1 MSYKQAVLKDNPL
14 SFWPLDG
21 NISSRNYSFLTLTY
35 PTYQAYLSAEAN
47 YAQEL
52 LTQIQDASNYGNHG
66 AVISG
71 TLSFQDVAPLIS
83 HSTTDTNFNGCF
95 INSSIGFSI
104 ANNYG
109 TNFSAGGFFQKGYE
123 QKTFAMEFWLL
134 MPGALN
140 LTCNIINLQAGAN
153 NRMQVYTNNDFIYFT
168 VYFSNGL
175 SLTTKKQVYSWDQPI
190 HVFVSVKDRKIN
202 VSVNGITDEYVS
214 IPDSYTFYSDSTS
227 TFNIGPAS
235 NTSYFTINGLAFYD
249 RVLSLN
255 EIKNHMVWAHKDSN
269 PISYS
274 NQTNVSHF
282 SFDNND
288 GQLIFSKQFNSNN
301 LYSQGIFSNIITD
314 KTGITLPQTSSSN
327 SIVGTWTY
335 NLSVGSYSNFT
346 GIEISWDSGSYTNM
360 SATSLIVNSYATVSI
375 SYDNGLTYYNV
386 VNGKTFPYFIS
397 NYGSAFAGQCLI
409 KVTLYST
416 DTSSGPQPRIDN
428 LSINVYTSINKV
440 SDSGL
445 FQISPASSTTYMIKK
460 DSANILS
467 RSRNLGLRFSTQDP
481 GSKPGYAIISPV
493 SSTSYQTI
501 EFWMEYDGSGLAI
514 MDTDVAGTADLWIS
528 SNVIQNSVSGSTL
541 YVNGINRNSAPITL
555 TNGEI
560 YHVVLVYPTSKS
572 TSILINGSYDGT
584 KTPSEATYGYI
595 SIYPGTL
602 TLSQVQSRYLSFVA
616 VNTSIAFDSVTSV
629 GSVLEY
635 SGTFSQ
641 INNGQPITFHTHV
654 D

>member
-1 MSYKQAVLKDNPL
+1 MSYKQAVLRDNPL

-21 NISSRNYSFLTLTY
+21 NMSSRTYSFLTLTY

-66 AVISG
+66 AVTSG

-109 TNFSAGGFFQKGYE
+109 PNFSAGGFFQKGYE

-168 VYFSNGL
+168 VYFSNG
-175 SLTTKKQVYSWDQPI
+175 SSVTTKKQIYSWDYPLHI
-190 HVFVSVKDRKIN
+190 FAIVKDKKI
-202 VSVNGITDEYVS
+202 SIYVNNLSDETVS
-214 IPDSYTFYSDSTS
+214 IPTSYQFYSDSS
-227 TFNIGPAS
+227 TVFNVGPAS
-235 NTSYFTINGLAFYD
+235 TSAYFTINGLAFYD
-249 RVLSLN
+249 RVLSTN
-255 EIKNHMVWAHKDSN
+255 EIKNHMFWAHKDSN
-269 PISYS
+269 PVSYS

-282 SFDNND
+282 SFDNNS
-288 GQLIFSKQFNSNN
+288 GQLLFSKQFTTSNLFN
-301 LYSQGIFSNIITD
+301 QGILSNVITD
-314 KTGITLPQTSSSN
+314 KSGITLASTSAPSAV
-327 SIVGTWTY
+327 VGTWTY
-335 NLSVGSYSNFT
+335 PFNFSSYPNFA
-346 GIEISWDSGSYTNM
+346 GIQLTWDTASYTNM
-360 SATSLIVNSYATVSI
+360 ISNSVVANKYATVSV

-386 VNGKTFPYFIS
+386 ANGKTFPYFLS
-397 NYGSAFAGQCLI
+397 NYGSSFGGQCLI
-409 KVTLYST
+409 KVTMYSS
-416 DTSSGPQPRIDN
+416 DTSTGYQPRIDN
-428 LSINVYTSINKV
+428 LNISIYSDISEV

-460 DSANILS
+460 DYSNILS
-467 RSRNLGLRFSTQDP
+467 RSKNLGIRFSAQDP
-481 GSKPGYAIISPV
+481 GAKPGYAIIS
-493 SSTSYQTI
+493 SKTSTSYQTV
-501 EFWMEYDGSGLAI
+501 EFWMKYDGFGSAI

-528 SNVIQNSVSGSTL
+528 SNVLQNSVSGSTL
-541 YVNGINRNSAPITL
+541 YVNGINRNSTPITL

-616 VNTSIAFDSVTSV
+616 VNTSVAFDSVTSI
-629 GSVLEY
+629 GSVIEY

-654 D
+654 S